1 MEIGKDFKDLQ
12 SYNSAMGRAVDE
24 KLFFL
29 DKLDLDA
36 SDFCIVDFGCADGTV
51 LQEIERRIPSKE
63 GFYRGFVGFDISE
76 TMIKLA
82 KERWSGQTYDVK
94 FTSNW
99 EEVRYAI
106 ALAKEKDIPV
116 ILLLSSVLHEVYSY
130 GQKQDIETF
139 WERIN
144 NSQADV
150 VVFRDMMWSTVYRNW
165 DVGYWVEKIRYR
177 YAKVLT
183 TDYKLPEFEKKW
195 GTIEVPN
202 NLLHYLLKYQWQ
214 VNWERE
220 NNEDYLPISLSQ
232 FLEKMRTTYEPSYLE
247 HYVLPYLQRKVAQ
260 DWCIDLDVP
269 THLKAIFRRR

>member
-29 DKLDLDA
+29 DKLGLDTN
-36 SDFCIVDFGCADGTV
+36 FCIVDFGCADGTV
-51 LQEIERRIPSKE
+51 LQEIERRVPSKE

-82 KERWSGQTYDVK
+82 KEKWSGQTYDVK

-99 EEVRYAI
+99 DEVQTVI
-106 ALAKEKDIPV
+106 SLCKKKEIPI

-130 GQKQDIETF
+130 GREQDIETF
-139 WERIN
+139 WQRIN
-144 NSQADV
+144 NCEADV
-150 VVFRDMMWSTVYRNW
+150 VVFRDMMWSTAYRNW
-165 DVGYWVEKIRYR
+165 DVGYWADKIRYWHDKQTADFR
-177 YAKVLT
+177 
-183 TDYKLPEFEKKW
+183 LPEFEKKW
-195 GTIEVPN
+195 GSINVPS
-202 NLLHYLLKYQWQ
+202 NLVHYLLKYQWQ

-232 FLEKMRTTYEPSYLE
+232 FLEKMETAYEPSYLE

-260 DWCIDLDVP
+260 DWCIDLDIP
-269 THLKAIFRRR
+269 THLKAIFRRKY